1 MKSPLL
7 NYDNYIIRM
16 PNRKA
21 QGKPV
26 SLEHPPEG
34 VIWTIYLE
42 SPSLEWSPQA
52 SHVYP
57 LMDTGKKSLSDS

>member
-34 VIWTIYLE
+34 VIWAI
-42 SPSLEWSPQA
+42 
-52 SHVYP
+52 
-57 LMDTGKKSLSDS
+57 